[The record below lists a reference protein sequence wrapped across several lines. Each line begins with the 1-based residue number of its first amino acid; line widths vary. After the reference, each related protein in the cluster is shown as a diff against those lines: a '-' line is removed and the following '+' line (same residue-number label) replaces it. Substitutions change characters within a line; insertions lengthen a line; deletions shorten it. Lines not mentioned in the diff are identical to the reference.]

1 MGFLDKLADWIAPST
16 PKAAPAPVP
25 QFPPVPQELPRVSAK
40 TAAEI
45 CKECKPDAG
54 ALQLLTPRQTPA
66 QFLAILQERHMGADM
81 VKVLAQGMPDREGV
95 AWAVQ
100 CVLKVA
106 DKLPVADAQALQAA
120 QAWVKDPTP
129 ERQRAAAAAAKRT
142 DHQGP
147 GAWAAQAA
155 AWAQTGSASPA
166 SPEGVEMKRLTPH
179 AVSGAVALASSVLS
193 CPEYAARILP
203 MLQASA
209 IGAVGGM
216 SLAGV
221 SVAKLS
227 GMSAQ
232 IQAPTLGVPGGP
244 AVPGVS
250 VPQLPGAA
258 GKVQAGVAALPSMGS
273 MAASGASLPAAT
285 KIGAAAHGVLPHS
298 AAVGAVLGGLAAL
311 PNAAANV
318 IAGKLPNAQMPAM
331 SSLGLPSFSQPNIPQ
346 LPPPPVSPAVQ
357 AAAFRGQQPFIEI
370 GLGIASGK
378 MPLA

>member
-1 MGFLDKLADWIAPST
+1 
-16 PKAAPAPVP
+16 
-25 QFPPVPQELPRVSAK
+25 
-40 TAAEI
+40 
-45 CKECKPDAG
+45 
-54 ALQLLTPRQTPA
+54 
-66 QFLAILQERHMGADM
+66 MGADM

-106 DKLPVADAQALQAA
+106 DKLPVADAQAMRTA

-129 ERQRAAAAAAKRT
+129 ERQRAAAAAAERT

-166 SPEGVEMKRLTPH
+166 SPDGVEMKRLTPH
-179 AVSGAVALASSVLS
+179 AVSGAVSLASSVLS

-209 IGAVGGM
+209 IGAVAGM

-221 SVAKLS
+221 GISKLS

-232 IQAPTLGVPGGP
+232 IQAPTLGVHGGP

-258 GKVQAGVAALPSMGS
+258 GKIQAGVAALPSMGGL
-273 MAASGASLPAAT
+273 AASGASLPAVAAAMPAAT
-285 KIGAAAHGVLPHS
+285 KIGAAAHGALPQS

-311 PNAAANV
+311 PNAVANA

-331 SSLGLPSFSQPNIPQ
+331 ANPSLPSFLQPNIPQ
-346 LPPPPVSPAVQ
+346 LPPPPASPAVQ